1 MAVKQK
7 VVQIDAAPAEK
18 SIKSLRSELKDL
30 KDQLVNLEQGTE
42 EYNEVLTKAANIQH
56 ELIEL
61 NQELAASSMN
71 FSQVLSNVTTTVGG
85 AVAGFQALT
94 ASMTLL
100 GVENEDALQAIKK
113 LQALMALTQG
123 IKGIADGIKSFKR
136 LVTAIE
142 NSTVVTKLFTN
153 AQKEAARAEQLEAQM
168 MSVLDGTYKA
178 ETASTV
184 TATVAT
190 HAFKKA
196 LIATG
201 IGAVVVAIGMLIAH
215 LEDLARWLGFGK
227 SSTEEMEKANLKL
240 KQSYEWLNGTL
251 EQYKTYLEG
260 MQFMH
265 DQRLKALD
273 LEVEKMKAAGASEE
287 EINKKR
293 KANLEIMKQLAQEEV
308 DLLDK
313 EQAKIEQ
320 EYLKLMKSI
329 SGSTYSTALTMQSAF
344 NQLSDAQMQVIR
356 NQQVLDSLN
365 ADKKASETEKK
376 KYEAYVEQAKQRVQL
391 LNTYINTQK
400 QELAIT
406 NKIDEE
412 EVKIAQDRKKRNKER
427 VDNNKKL
434 YEELRKF
441 DAQLSV
447 DLKQNKDKELEQVK
461 KAEADRI
468 VQLKKF
474 REEGVITEKQYQ
486 ERLTQIHKVYNKQR
500 QDIEFKYIEQE
511 YKKRVEALQKNFE
524 IERKELDRQRT
535 EKRMLLEQEHAENE
549 SALLKR
555 EISIVDYYNKEKEI
569 VQKAYEDERSL
580 VVAEYQKESKVL
592 EEQLDEKQRLLAATG
607 INEETKQ
614 KLQQEINSLT
624 QDLLVLDTNY
634 NATLQQMSLETAAA
648 ITDLNMETVQAQM
661 DALRDLTSEVVAS
674 MDAITGTADGLS
686 SNWAT
691 AFDTM
696 SNGLI
701 NLGQKI
707 KEGGAQWQDYAQLAV
722 AAFSAAGSIMS
733 ALADEQDTET
743 KEGFE
748 QQKKYQIAAAT
759 MNMLGGLVSAW
770 VSAMNPANAWMTVWG
785 QIAMGAAMSAMIL
798 TTGLMQIQKIKQQ
811 QFNGGGSTGASSS
824 AGGTLVA
831 PVQYTQDVQGASIEG
846 AIQDQRVWVAESDI
860 TDTQNKVDV
869 AENEARY

>member
-1 MAVKQK
+1 M
-7 VVQIDAAPAEK
+7 
-18 SIKSLRSELKDL
+18 
-30 KDQLVNLEQGTE
+30 
-42 EYNEVLTKAANIQH
+42 
-56 ELIEL
+56 
-61 NQELAASSMN
+61 
-71 FSQVLSNVTTTVGG
+71 
-85 AVAGFQALT
+85 
-94 ASMTLL
+94 
-100 GVENEDALQAIKK
+100 LQ
-113 LQALMALTQG
+113 
-123 IKGIADGIKSFKR
+123 
-136 LVTAIE
+136 
-142 NSTVVTKLFTN
+142 
-153 AQKEAARAEQLEAQM
+153 
-168 MSVLDGTYKA
+168 
-178 ETASTV
+178 
-184 TATVAT
+184 
-190 HAFKKA
+190 
-196 LIATG
+196 
-201 IGAVVVAIGMLIAH
+201 
-215 LEDLARWLGFGK
+215 
-227 SSTEEMEKANLKL
+227 
-240 KQSYEWLNGTL
+240 
-251 EQYKTYLEG
+251 
-260 MQFMH
+260 
-265 DQRLKALD
+265 
-273 LEVEKMKAAGASEE
+273 
-287 EINKKR
+287 
-293 KANLEIMKQLAQEEV
+293 
-308 DLLDK
+308 
-313 EQAKIEQ
+313 
-320 EYLKLMKSI
+320 
-329 SGSTYSTALTMQSAF
+329 
-344 NQLSDAQMQVIR
+344 
-356 NQQVLDSLN
+356 
-365 ADKKASETEKK
+365 
-376 KYEAYVEQAKQRVQL
+376 
-391 LNTYINTQK
+391 
-400 QELAIT
+400 
-406 NKIDEE
+406 
-412 EVKIAQDRKKRNKER
+412 
-427 VDNNKKL
+427 
-434 YEELRKF
+434 
-441 DAQLSV
+441 
-447 DLKQNKDKELEQVK
+447 
-461 KAEADRI
+461 
-468 VQLKKF
+468 
-474 REEGVITEKQYQ
+474 
-486 ERLTQIHKVYNKQR
+486 
-500 QDIEFKYIEQE
+500 
-511 YKKRVEALQKNFE
+511 
-524 IERKELDRQRT
+524 
-535 EKRMLLEQEHAENE
+535 EQEHADNE

-569 VQKAYEDERSL
+569 VQKAYEDERTL

-661 DALRDLTSEVVAS
+661 DSLRDLTSEVVAS

-722 AAFSAAGSIMS
+722 VAFSAAGSIMS

-860 TDTQNKVDV
+860 TNTQNKVDV